1 MEGFY
6 ESEMYYLNEFHSIND
21 LKQAIHK
28 YINFYNND
36 RYQGK
41 LKDLTPMEYR
51 NQALVNYL
59 FFYTDHLAG
68 ISSYIRGTK
77 TYLLLLS

>member
-1 MEGFY
+1 
-6 ESEMYYLNEFHSIND
+6 MYYLNEFHSIND

-28 YINFYNND
+28 YINFYSSD
-36 RYQGK
+36 RFQEK
-41 LKDLTPMEYR
+41 RKDLTPMKYR

-59 FFYTDHLAG
+59 YLTG

-77 TYLLLLS
+77 TYLLLLSSFIK